1 MTLPFPLFDRQ
12 GHPQALWLV
21 AEPDQARSGAPFKLE
36 VPLLQLAQSESVQP
50 RWLVG
55 L

>member
-21 AEPDQARSGAPFKLE
+21 AEPDQARSGAPFKG
-36 VPLLQLAQSESVQP
+36 PLLQLAQSESVLP